1 MNNAVTPSHA
11 AMSTSTTTTPAAAQL
26 PSALS
31 DAALARESEIAQ
43 AAIRGRRRMII
54 ALRLVVLVVA
64 LGGWELAARLKWI
77 DPFFY
82 SMPTMIY
89 DQLVEWMRDGTA
101 QGSLWMQ
108 VAVTLEETVIGFLIG
123 SIAGVICGIVLG
135 RNKLLSDVFSLYI
148 QIANSIPR
156 VVLGSIFVIALG
168 LGMASKVALAVVM
181 VFFVVFGNAFQGV
194 READKYMIANA
205 QILGASPRQLTM
217 AVVIPSAMSWILASL
232 HVSFGFALV
241 GAVVGEFLGAKE
253 GIGLLISTAQGAFNA
268 SGVFAAM
275 IVLAVVALAA
285 DFLLSSLEKRLL
297 KWRPAA
303 F

>member
-1 MNNAVTPSHA
+1 MKMKDTALPKQLDAVS
-11 AMSTSTTTTPAAAQL
+11 
-26 PSALS
+26 
-31 DAALARESEIAQ
+31 LARDEQIAQ
-43 AAIRGRRRMII
+43 RRILVRKWTII
-54 ALRLVVLVVA
+54 TLRIAVLVIA
-64 LGGWELAARLKWI
+64 LGGWELSARMKWI
-77 DPFFY
+77 DSFFF
-82 SMPTMIY
+82 SMPSLIY
-89 DQLVEWMRDGTA
+89 LQLVEWFINGTS
-101 QGSLWMQ
+101 QGPLWMQ
-108 VAVTLEETVIGFLIG
+108 VLVTLEETVLGFLIG
-123 SIAGVICGIVLG
+123 AAGGIVCGIALG

-156 VVLGSIFVIALG
+156 VVLGSVFVIALG

-194 READKYMIANA
+194 READRYMIANA
-205 QILGASPRQLTM
+205 QILGASKHQVTM
-217 AVVIPSAMSWILASL
+217 TVVIPSALSWILASL

-241 GAVVGEFLGAKE
+241 GAVVGEFLGSKQ

-285 DFLLSSLEKRLL
+285 DYLLTGLERRLL
-297 KWRPAA
+297 KWKPVA

>member
-1 MNNAVTPSHA
+1 MKDTALPKQLDAVS
-11 AMSTSTTTTPAAAQL
+11 
-26 PSALS
+26 
-31 DAALARESEIAQ
+31 LARDEQIAQ
-43 AAIRGRRRMII
+43 RHILVRKWTII
-54 ALRLVVLVVA
+54 TLRIAVLVIA
-64 LGGWELAARLKWI
+64 LGGWELSARMKWI
-77 DPFFY
+77 DSFFF
-82 SMPTMIY
+82 SMPSLIY
-89 DQLVEWMRDGTA
+89 LQLVEWFTNGTS
-101 QGSLWMQ
+101 QGPLWMQ
-108 VAVTLEETVIGFLIG
+108 VLVTLEETVLGFLIG
-123 SIAGVICGIVLG
+123 AAGGIVCGIALG

-156 VVLGSIFVIALG
+156 VVLGSVFVIALG

-194 READKYMIANA
+194 READRYMIANA
-205 QILGASPRQLTM
+205 QILGASKHQVTM
-217 AVVIPSAMSWILASL
+217 TVVIPSALSWILASL

-241 GAVVGEFLGAKE
+241 GAVVGEFLGSKQ

-285 DFLLSSLEKRLL
+285 DYLLTSVERRLL
-297 KWRPAA
+297 KWKPAA

>member
-1 MNNAVTPSHA
+1 LANHGTMKMKDTALPR
-11 AMSTSTTTTPAAAQL
+11 QL
-26 PSALS
+26 DTAS
-31 DAALARESEIAQ
+31 LAKDEQIAQ
-43 AAIRGRRRMII
+43 RRIRMRKWTII
-54 ALRLVVLVVA
+54 ALRVAVLVFV
-64 LGGWELAARLKWI
+64 LGGWELSARMKWI
-77 DPFFY
+77 DSFFF
-82 SMPTMIY
+82 SMPSLIY
-89 DQLVEWMRDGTA
+89 LQLVEWFTNGTS

-108 VAVTLEETVIGFLIG
+108 VLVTLEETVLGFLIG
-123 SIAGVICGIVLG
+123 AAGGIVCGIALG

-156 VVLGSIFVIALG
+156 VVLGSVFVIALG

-194 READKYMIANA
+194 READRYMIANA
-205 QILGASPRQLTM
+205 QILGASKHQVTM
-217 AVVIPSAMSWILASL
+217 TVVIPSALSWILASL

-241 GAVVGEFLGAKE
+241 GAVVGEFLGSKQ

-285 DFLLSSLEKRLL
+285 DYLLTSLERRLL
-297 KWRPAA
+297 KWKPAA

>member
-1 MNNAVTPSHA
+1 MKDTALPKQLDAVS
-11 AMSTSTTTTPAAAQL
+11 
-26 PSALS
+26 
-31 DAALARESEIAQ
+31 LARDEQIAQ
-43 AAIRGRRRMII
+43 RHILVRKWTII
-54 ALRLVVLVVA
+54 TLRIAVLVIA
-64 LGGWELAARLKWI
+64 LGGWELSARMKWI
-77 DPFFY
+77 DSFFF
-82 SMPTMIY
+82 SMPSLIY
-89 DQLVEWMRDGTA
+89 LQLVEWFINGTS
-101 QGSLWMQ
+101 QGPLWMQ
-108 VAVTLEETVIGFLIG
+108 VLVTLEETVLGFLIG
-123 SIAGVICGIVLG
+123 AAGGIVCGIALG

-156 VVLGSIFVIALG
+156 VVLGSVFVIALG

-194 READKYMIANA
+194 READRYMIANA
-205 QILGASPRQLTM
+205 QILGASKHQVTM
-217 AVVIPSAMSWILASL
+217 TVVIPSALSWILASL

-241 GAVVGEFLGAKE
+241 GAVVGEFLGSKQ

-285 DFLLSSLEKRLL
+285 DYLLTGLERRLL
-297 KWRPAA
+297 KWKPVA

>member
-1 MNNAVTPSHA
+1 MTDHTLPAV
-11 AMSTSTTTTPAAAQL
+11 
-26 PSALS
+26 LS
-31 DAALARESEIAQ
+31 DEALARESETARARIQ
-43 AAIRGRRRMII
+43 RRKNLII
-54 ALRLVVLVVA
+54 VLRIVVLAVVLA
-64 LGGWELAARLKWI
+64 GWEIAARAKWI

-82 SMPTMIY
+82 SQPSAIWG
-89 DQLVEWMRDGTA
+89 QLVEWMRDGTA
-101 QGSLWMQ
+101 QGSLWRQ
-108 VAVTLEETVIGFLIG
+108 VAVTLEETVLGFLIG
-123 SIAGVICGIVLG
+123 SVAGILCGIVLG
-135 RNKLLSDVFSLYI
+135 RNKLLADVFSLYI

-205 QILGASPRQLTM
+205 QILGASPCQLTIF
-217 AVVIPSAMSWILASL
+217 VVIPSAMSWILASL

-275 IVLAVVALAA
+275 IVLAVVALLASY
-285 DFLLSSLEKRLL
+285 LLTTMEKRLL
-297 KWRPAA
+297 KWRPVA

>member
-1 MNNAVTPSHA
+1 MANHGTMKMKDTA
-11 AMSTSTTTTPAAAQL
+11 L
-26 PSALS
+26 PRQI
-31 DAALARESEIAQ
+31 DAASLAQDEQIAQ
-43 AAIRGRRRMII
+43 RRIRIRKWTII
-54 ALRLVVLVVA
+54 SLRIAVLVFV
-64 LGGWELAARLKWI
+64 LGGWEMSARLKWI
-77 DPFFY
+77 DPFFF
-82 SMPTMIY
+82 SMPSLIY
-89 DQLVEWMRDGTA
+89 LQLVEWFTNGTS
-101 QGSLWMQ
+101 QGPLWVQ
-108 VAVTLEETVIGFLIG
+108 VLVTLEETVLGFLIG
-123 SIAGVICGIVLG
+123 AAGGIVCGIALG

-156 VVLGSIFVIALG
+156 VVLGSVFVIALG

-194 READKYMIANA
+194 READRYMIANA
-205 QILGASPRQLTM
+205 QILGASKHQVTM
-217 AVVIPSAMSWILASL
+217 TVVIPSALSWILASL

-241 GAVVGEFLGAKE
+241 GAVVGEFLGSKQ

-285 DFLLSSLEKRLL
+285 DYLLTSLERRLL
-297 KWRPAA
+297 KWKPAA